1 MKKLMS
7 IFAAMAATGL
17 FQPVQSQLI
26 GENPNR
32 APDPRANCNELCQKL
47 RAGKA
52 AGRATKDD
60 ITLYESH
67 GMGIQDI
74 YTAVK
79 LVELARARKVGTELP
94 M

>member
-1 MKKLMS
+1 VL
-7 IFAAMAATGL
+7 
-17 FQPVQSQLI
+17 V
-26 GENPNR
+26 
-32 APDPRANCNELCQKL
+32 
-47 RAGKA
+47 GKA

-74 YTAVK
+74 YTAAR
-79 LVELARARKVGTELP
+79 LVELARSRKVGIELP